1 MKKAS
6 KKPTK
11 KKTDDEHP
19 TTPKMTPTNS
29 KQATK
34 PSTEEISHYISFCFR
49 SDIIK
54 KLKHSSHPHILGTQL
69 FEEETGVKIP
79 LATSR
84 THLRRW
90 MLIDGKLQP
99 RKD

>member
-6 KKPTK
+6 KKST
-11 KKTDDEHP
+11 KKTDEEHP
-19 TTPKMTPTNS
+19 QTPKIASTNA
-29 KQATK
+29 QQQTK
-34 PSTEEISHYISFCFR
+34 PSTEDISHYISFCFR

-54 KLKHSSHPHILGTQL
+54 KLKHSSHPHVLGTQL

-79 LATSR
+79 VATSR
-84 THLRRW
+84 VHLRRW

-99 RKD
+99 RK